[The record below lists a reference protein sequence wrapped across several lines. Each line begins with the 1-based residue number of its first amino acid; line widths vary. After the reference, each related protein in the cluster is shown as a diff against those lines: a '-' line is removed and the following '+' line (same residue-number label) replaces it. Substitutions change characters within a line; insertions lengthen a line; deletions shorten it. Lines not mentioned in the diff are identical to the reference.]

1 MDSPPPTP
9 WSLLRAPIRILLSG
23 AAALLV
29 LAGARLAGLPA
40 LSDLSPGG
48 GSPAQFA
55 ALLVFLVGTAFAF
68 LWWLAA
74 RSFAFLRDPRT
85 TPEQLANL
93 RELPLALPEGTVRAL
108 LALIVGVVGLPLLL
122 FSQALSLNDAT
133 AGYVNG
139 IIAGVFGYYFG
150 ARSTAGDAAATRRLG
165 EALAGQGRQAEALR
179 EENAAL
185 RDRAAGAAA
194 EAAAAGARPGQ
205 LAAAL
210 DSLGRQIAIAA
221 NLLEVLGPA
230 LPPGLVPLGAADALQ
245 RARAVAA
252 EAGTLASGG
261 GADDATIARAAEAT
275 AVLAGR
281 DGAFA
286 ALLRAAAAALPGGGA
301 LAVAGGPLAG
311 ASLLLGLGWQ
321 AGSAAWRRW
330 RAQVLAAPHDPALF
344 DAGAIA
350 PSSAALRLEGAPL
363 FAAAFAPLRDR
374 PGFAADLLDTA
385 LRDDAPARLW
395 AEHGERFASP
405 EAAAAGLAEFRR
417 ALLAETAAAD
427 VSVRAVVAGL
437 AGAAP
442 AVRPEGATPEA
453 ARAVLVAA
461 GVGDAGTAEA
471 RGALQALA
479 MLVGLLREQKVD
491 ALRALAELTP

>member
-1 MDSPPPTP
+1 MESPLSNLWP
-9 WSLLRAPIRILLSG
+9 LLRTPVRILLSG

-29 LAGARLAGLPA
+29 LAGARLLGLPPLSA
-40 LSDLSPGG
+40 LLAPS

-55 ALLVFLVGTAFAF
+55 ALLVFLIGVAFAAF

-85 TPEQLANL
+85 TPEQLASL
-93 RELPLALPEGTVRAL
+93 RELPLAPPEGTVRAL

-122 FSQALSLNDAT
+122 FSQALALNDAT

-150 ARSTAGDAAATRRLG
+150 ARSTAGDAATTRRLG

-185 RDRAAGAAA
+185 RTRAA
-194 EAAAAGARPGQ
+194 EAAARPGQ
-205 LAAAL
+205 LTAAL
-210 DSLGRQIAIAA
+210 DTLGRQIAIAA
-221 NLLEVLGPA
+221 GLLEVLGPA
-230 LPPGLVPLGAADALQ
+230 LPLGLVPAGAAEALK

-252 EAGTLASGG
+252 A
-261 GADDATIARAAEAT
+261 ARALADGEADPA
-275 AVLAGR
+275 AVARVSEAAAALSGR

-286 ALLRAAAAALPGGGA
+286 SVLRAAAAALPTT
-301 LAVAGGPLAG
+301 VAGGPLAG
-311 ASLLLGLGWQ
+311 VSLLLGLGWQ

-330 RAQVLAAPHDPALF
+330 RAQVLAAPHDPTLF
-344 DAGAIA
+344 DPGSMT
-350 PSSAALRLEGAPL
+350 PSSAALRLEAAPI
-363 FAAAFAPLRDR
+363 FAAAFAPVRDR

-417 ALLAETAAAD
+417 ALLAESAAAD
-427 VSVRAVVAGL
+427 VSASALATVAAGL
-437 AGAAP
+437 ARAAP
-442 AVRPEGATPEA
+442 PLRPEEATPEA
-453 ARAVLVAA
+453 ARALLLATGGGGA
-461 GVGDAGTAEA
+461 PEA
-471 RGALQALA
+471 RAALQALA

-491 ALRALAELTP
+491 VLRGMAELSP

>member
-1 MDSPPPTP
+1 MDSPLSNLWP
-9 WSLLRAPIRILLSG
+9 LLRTPARILLSG

-29 LAGARLAGLPA
+29 LAGARLAGLPPLSA
-40 LSDLSPGG
+40 LLS
-48 GSPAQFA
+48 GSPAQLA
-55 ALLVFLVGTAFAF
+55 AFLVFLIGVAFAAF

-85 TPEQLANL
+85 TPEQLASL

-150 ARSTAGDAAATRRLG
+150 ARSTAADGAATRRLG

-185 RDRAAGAAA
+185 RDRAA

-210 DSLGRQIAIAA
+210 DGLSRQVAIAG
-221 NLLEVLGPA
+221 NLVEVLGPA
-230 LPPGLVPLGAADALQ
+230 LPPGLLPAGAADALR
-245 RARAVAA
+245 RARAVSA
-252 EAGTLASGG
+252 EARALAAGEADPATLG
-261 GADDATIARAAEAT
+261 RVLEAT
-275 AVLAGR
+275 AALSGR

-286 ALLRAAAAALPGGGA
+286 ALLRAAAGALPA
-301 LAVAGGPLAG
+301 TVAGGPLAG
-311 ASLLLGLGWQ
+311 VSLLLGLGWQ

-344 DAGAIA
+344 DAGGIT
-350 PSSAALRLEGAPL
+350 PSSAALRLEAAPL

-374 PGFAADLLDTA
+374 PGFAADLLDIA

-417 ALLAETAAAD
+417 ALLAEGAAAD
-427 VSVRAVVAGL
+427 VSAPALAAVVSGL

-442 AVRPEGATPEA
+442 PLRPEGATPDA
-453 ARAVLVAA
+453 ARALLLAA
-461 GVGDAGTAEA
+461 GGGAGTPEA
-471 RGALQALA
+471 RAALEALA
-479 MLVGLLREQKVD
+479 TLMGLLREQKVD
-491 ALRALAELTP
+491 ALRGLAEVAP

>member
-1 MDSPPPTP
+1 MDSPLSNLWP
-9 WSLLRAPIRILLSG
+9 LLRTPARILLSG

-29 LAGARLAGLPA
+29 LAGARLAGLPPLSA
-40 LSDLSPGG
+40 LLS

-55 ALLVFLVGTAFAF
+55 AFLVFLIGVAFAAF

-85 TPEQLANL
+85 TPEQLASL

-150 ARSTAGDAAATRRLG
+150 ARSTAGEATATRRLG

-185 RDRAAGAAA
+185 KDRAA
-194 EAAAAGARPGQ
+194 EAVAAGARPGQ

-210 DSLGRQIAIAA
+210 DALGRQIAVAA
-221 NLLEVLGPA
+221 GLVEVLGPA
-230 LPPGLVPLGAADALQ
+230 LPPGLLPPGAADALR
-245 RARAVAA
+245 RARAVSA
-252 EAGTLASGG
+252 EARALAAGEADPATLARVLE
-261 GADDATIARAAEAT
+261 ANAA
-275 AVLAGR
+275 LAGR

-286 ALLRAAAAALPGGGA
+286 SLLRAAAGALPA
-301 LAVAGGPLAG
+301 AAVAGGPLAG
-311 ASLLLGLGWQ
+311 VSLLVGLGWQ

-330 RAQVLAAPHDPALF
+330 RAQVLAAPHDPTLF
-344 DAGAIA
+344 DAGGIT
-350 PSSAALRLEGAPL
+350 PSSAALRLEAAPL

-374 PGFAADLLDTA
+374 PGFAADLLDLA

-395 AEHGERFASP
+395 AAHGERFASP

-417 ALLAETAAAD
+417 ALLAESAAAD
-427 VSVRAVVAGL
+427 VSAPALAAVAFGL
-437 AGAAP
+437 AGAVP
-442 AVRPEGATPEA
+442 ALRPDGATPEA
-453 ARAVLVAA
+453 ARALLLAT
-461 GVGDAGTAEA
+461 GSGGGTAEA
-471 RGALQALA
+471 RAALQALA

-491 ALRALAELTP
+491 ALRAVAELAL

>member
-1 MDSPPPTP
+1 MDSPLPRLWP
-9 WSLLRAPIRILLSG
+9 LLRTPARILLSG
-23 AAALLV
+23 AAALMV
-29 LAGARLAGLPA
+29 LAGARLLGLPPLAA
-40 LSDLSPGG
+40 LLSSPGA
-48 GSPAQFA
+48 PAQFA
-55 ALLVFLVGTAFAF
+55 AFLIFGVGIAFAAF

-85 TPEQLANL
+85 TPEQLASL

-122 FSQALSLNDAT
+122 FSQALALNDAV

-150 ARSTAGDAAATRRLG
+150 ARSTAAEATTTRRLG

-185 RDRAAGAAA
+185 RERAA

-210 DSLGRQIAIAA
+210 DALSRQIAVAA
-221 NLLEVLGPA
+221 NLLETLGPA
-230 LPPGLVPLGAADALQ
+230 LPPGLVPAGAADALK

-252 EAGTLASGG
+252 EARALATGG
-261 GADDATIARAAEAT
+261 EAADPGALLGRVLDATAA
-275 AVLAGR
+275 LAGR

-286 ALLRAAAAALPGGGA
+286 VLLRAAAGALPA
-301 LAVAGGPLAG
+301 AVAGGPLAG
-311 ASLLLGLGWQ
+311 VSLLLGLGWQ

-330 RAQVLAAPHDPALF
+330 RAQVLAAPHDPTLF
-344 DAGAIA
+344 DPGSVS
-350 PSSAALRLEGAPL
+350 PSSAALRLEDAPV
-363 FAAAFAPLRDR
+363 FAAAFAALRDR
-374 PGFAADLLDTA
+374 PGFAADLLDLA

-405 EAAAAGLAEFRR
+405 EAAATGLAEFRR
-417 ALLAETAAAD
+417 ALLVETADAD
-427 VSVRAVVAGL
+427 VSAPALDAVAAGL
-437 AGAAP
+437 AAAAP
-442 AVRPEGATPEA
+442 ALRPEGATPEA
-453 ARAVLVAA
+453 ARALLLATTGA
-461 GVGDAGTAEA
+461 GAPEA
-471 RGALQALA
+471 RAALHALA
-479 MLVGLLREQKVD
+479 TLVGLLREQKVD
-491 ALRALAELTP
+491 ALRAMAELAP